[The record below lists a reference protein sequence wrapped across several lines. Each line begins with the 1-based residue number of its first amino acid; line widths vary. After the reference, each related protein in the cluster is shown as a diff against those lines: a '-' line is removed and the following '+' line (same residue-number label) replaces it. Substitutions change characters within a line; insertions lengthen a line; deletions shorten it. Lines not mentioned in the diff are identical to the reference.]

1 VKIVIVGAGEVGYHV
16 ARRLAM
22 ENKDV
27 VVVDKDPAA
36 LRRVSDTLDVQVVQG
51 QGGSPVVLE
60 EAGIREAEILLAVT
74 DSDEVNLVACL
85 VTDMLA
91 PNTRKLVR
99 IRNGDFDA
107 CHPLL
112 RENAPHIESVINPEI
127 EAARTIERL
136 IRVPGAV
143 ETGELVGGLVQ
154 FVGLRLDAGSP
165 MDGVMLP
172 DLPRHLG
179 GARTLVAAVLRDEK
193 LIIPTGADCL
203 QSGDLIYLVS
213 EKNRLLDV
221 LSAFGKIRKP
231 ARRILIVGGG
241 RLGLRLA
248 ASLEKQQYQVKIVE
262 RRAQRCRELAGLLD
276 KTVILH
282 GDGSDQSL
290 LIEENIRGMDGVV
303 TLTGDEQTNILVS
316 LLARKMGVDM
326 AITRLTRFSYFP
338 LMPTI
343 GIHQIVSPR
352 LSAID
357 SILQHIRRGKVLAT
371 LSIQGDQAEVLEA
384 VALPTSDIVGKP
396 LRNLAFPKGAL
407 VISIIRG
414 SEIIIPSG
422 DSVIAPDDRV
432 VIFAKRK
439 TVPKV
444 EKALT
449 VKLEYF

>member
-1 VKIVIVGAGEVGYHV
+1 MKIVIVGAGEVGYPV